1 MGVSTPVRAQVR
13 RFEKR
18 VGVAGQ
24 MAQHVP
30 LRIRAAGS
38 GLEAVVIGAF
48 DEVVDE
54 GGRVAHLGL

>member
-1 MGVSTPVRAQVR
+1 
-13 RFEKR
+13 
-18 VGVAGQ
+18 

-30 LRIRAAGS
+30 PAPSGQPAR